1 MKIAVINGPN
11 LNLLGRRDNKLYG
24 DKTLKDIEENLIR
37 NFPET
42 DFLFFQS
49 NSEGDIINYIQSV
62 ADSFDGLII
71 NPGGYAHTSVAV
83 KDALNEISIPK
94 IEVHLSNLAARE
106 DYRQTLI
113 TASACDGYISGFKE
127 KSYYAA
133 VGLIKSIIEDKGGN
147 F

>member
-11 LNLLGRRDNKLYG
+11 LNLLGKRDNKLYG
-24 DKTLKDIEENLIR
+24 DKTLKDIEGNLIQH
-37 NFPET
+37 FPET

-49 NSEGDIINYIQSV
+49 NSEGDIINHIQSLNNKI
-62 ADSFDGLII
+62 DGLII
-71 NPGGYAHTSVAV
+71 NPGGYAHTSVAI

-106 DYRQTLI
+106 GYRQTLI
-113 TASACDGYISGFKE
+113 TASVCDGYISGFKE
-127 KSYYAA
+127 KGYYAA
-133 VGLIKSIIEDKGGN
+133 VQLLKSIIEDKGGK